1 MAEFSPNVRGDPS
14 VGSLVVC
21 TFRLGEV
28 PSLRRARSSSSLFRR
43 ANGEDF
49 SRETSMMRRVESS
62 PSLSGSIVACFSEVF
77 LTIPNSPA
85 NQDMIHV
92 RIFSGSD
99 PGFSR
104 ETTMMR
110 RVESSPSS
118 REELSRE
125 DSIVACFGEVLLTTP
140 NPAGDTNQDMIHVRL
155 FTGRCVCIRRGCVA
169 CVPAYSLRMRG
180 RAREAVNSHTW
191 PVHILRAVHGFPP
204 LSRRLSAAMVREA
217 ALGAG
222 AAAGA
227 AATGLV
233 TSSMIGAA
241 AATGT
246 AGAAATNEWP
256 RNDRRGG
263 RPGRDDWRHWSDY
276 LHSGGADCHLYAL
289 TRQAME
295 G

>member
-85 NQDMIHV
+85 
-92 RIFSGSD
+92 
-99 PGFSR
+99 
-104 ETTMMR
+104 
-110 RVESSPSS
+110 
-118 REELSRE
+118 
-125 DSIVACFGEVLLTTP
+125 
-140 NPAGDTNQDMIHVRL
+140 NQDMIHVRL